1 VKVLI
6 PGIMGRMGKV
16 LSEACDQHEKLSLA
30 GGTVRPGSG
39 FIGQDA
45 GALILGRSIG
55 APIAEHLD
63 VFEASGCGL
72 IDFTTPELLS
82 PNLGW
87 CVTHQVPMVIG
98 TTGLSE
104 AERQQIDQ
112 ASAHIPIV
120 FAPNMSVGVNVM
132 QRLIRLAAE
141 LVGEHSD
148 IEVIEAHHRHKKD
161 APSGTAVRLGEVLAD
176 AMGWDL
182 DDVAVYGRE
191 GITGERPHR
200 QIGFETI
207 RAGDVFGDHT
217 VLFAADGER
226 IEITHKASSRMTFAK
241 GAVRALAWLHDKP
254 AGLYSMD
261 DVLGL

>member
-1 VKVLI
+1 MKVII

-16 LSEACDQHEKLSLA
+16 LCEACDLQPGLTL
-30 GGTVRPGSG
+30 GGGSVRPGSS
-39 FIGQDA
+39 FAGQDA
-45 GALILGRSIG
+45 GALVLGRAVG
-55 APIAEHLD
+55 APIQDSL
-63 VFEASGCGL
+63 EAFDPEGCGL
-72 IDFTTPELLS
+72 IDFTTPDLL
-82 PNLGW
+82 PANLAW
-87 CVTHQVPMVIG
+87 CVANRVPMVIG
-98 TTGLSE
+98 TTGLNESQKALIQSAA
-104 AERQQIDQ
+104 AE
-112 ASAHIPIV
+112 IPIV

-176 AMGWDL
+176 AMQWNL
-182 DDVAVYGRE
+182 DEVAVYGRE

-217 VLFAADGER
+217 VLFAAEGER

-241 GAVRALAWLHDKP
+241 GAVRAMAWLADKP

>member
-1 VKVLI
+1 MRVLI

-16 LSEACDQHEKLSLA
+16 LCEAADAHPQLELA
-30 GGTVRPGSG
+30 GGTVRPGSS
-39 FIGQDA
+39 FVGQDA
-45 GALILGRSIG
+45 GALVLGRAVG
-55 APIAEHLD
+55 APIEDQLSALD
-63 VFEASGCGL
+63 SAGAGL
-72 IDFTTPELLS
+72 IDFTTPDLLAA
-82 PNLGW
+82 NLAFCKQQGI
-87 CVTHQVPMVIG
+87 PMVIG
-98 TTGLSE
+98 TTGLDVDAKALI
-104 AERQQIDQ
+104 AETAKRT
-112 ASAHIPIV
+112 SIV

-176 AMGWDL
+176 AMGWTL
-182 DDVAVYGRE
+182 EDVAVYGRE
-191 GITGERPHR
+191 GITGERPHQ

-241 GAVRALAWLHDKP
+241 GAVRALAWLKDRP